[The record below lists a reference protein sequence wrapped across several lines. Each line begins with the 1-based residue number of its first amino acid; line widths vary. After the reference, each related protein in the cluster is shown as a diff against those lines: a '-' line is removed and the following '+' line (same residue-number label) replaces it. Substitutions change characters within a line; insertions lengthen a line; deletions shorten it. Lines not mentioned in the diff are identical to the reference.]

1 MRKPAGSLMRARFF
15 LIASALAPPCGT
27 CGISMAV
34 PVVLNSDSLSRLPAV
49 GCCAS
54 AACAARMAN
63 DPANAN
69 VLMVSSRVPQPHGDC
84 HAGGPERNRGTGAAQ
99 EYERGGRPRVG
110 RQLPR
115 LPRTMSAAASK
126 VTRGVTIVSVPRACN
141 VPDHG

>member
-54 AACAARMAN
+54 AACAARTAN

-84 HAGGPERNRGTGAAQ
+84 HAIGPERNRARAHRRGAGTD
-99 EYERGGRPRVG
+99 GGSAHPHPENLWIFKKFEIHLRCTLCSCDRVE
-110 RQLPR
+110 Q
-115 LPRTMSAAASK
+115 
-126 VTRGVTIVSVPRACN
+126 
-141 VPDHG
+141 